1 MVRNMNGR
9 RMTKS
14 VPAAPQRRRRRKRGM
29 ALRGGRVALSPKEL
43 KLHARLI
50 AEASLKSGRSGAYV
64 YYTDKGKQRYRRYV
78 VPKDPRTP
86 RQHLSRAIF
95 AAASRMWS
103 EDGSLTE
110 EQRKAWYA
118 SGAKRRSRPRLGQ
131 SGPLT
136 GQQNFIGRKYARE
149 RRRLQV
155 LLAQPNPK
163 AHVPNIKRQNLEI
176 TTQVKQRQVLARST
190 TGTRRAFAVGAR
202 SRRRVPR
209 GSARKRKGRQ
219 LMSQVARL

>member
-95 AAASRMWS
+95 AAA
-103 EDGSLTE
+103 
-110 EQRKAWYA
+110 
-118 SGAKRRSRPRLGQ
+118 RRSSFVRIRTSYSGVSRDSRNSSNWPSLMKLPLHSRLEFRWVK
-131 SGPLT
+131 PL
-136 GQQNFIGRKYARE
+136 A
-149 RRRLQV
+149 
-155 LLAQPNPK
+155 PS
-163 AHVPNIKRQNLEI
+163 VPF
-176 TTQVKQRQVLARST
+176 S
-190 TGTRRAFAVGAR
+190 
-202 SRRRVPR
+202 
-209 GSARKRKGRQ
+209 
-219 LMSQVARL
+219 